1 MKKIKLLSLFLA
13 LLMLAGMA
21 TLFSSCGTEAGVIT
35 PSEDTV
41 EVDFTDYTV
50 LYGETQSGKNFT
62 RLVRSQFEAFAAR
75 LADATDVNIKLQQA
89 SRKDADPEAKEILIG
104 LTDREESAK
113 ALKKIDGDGFIIQ
126 VLENK
131 IVIVGTSNLYTVM
144 ALDYFT
150 KTYCAGGEASK
161 KLTINETVE
170 ANEMESIELSS
181 SAYTNDDAANVYTY
195 VYKNGLGMI
204 PSCYVSKGYDTTQ
217 ISFKEQPMLAAEKI
231 AETMAGISKLAVK
244 FFPVGTDATTNEK
257 EVLIGLTGRDESKAA
272 LAEIDE
278 TQYIIA
284 VRGERVVINSYSN
297 MGLNQAAEAYNDLL
311 KEATVEDENGNTKV
325 CLPRDFRL
333 VGEVEH
339 SWVTDFPK
347 PQGDGIT
354 LLNTMDNN
362 DSSLQYTYT
371 GTGVNKTAYDAYCA
385 QLKAAG
391 YAEVQNLGSTAE
403 GSVFKFFTNK
413 AKDVALYVALN
424 AYTHK
429 GEFAN
434 YTSDMKEID
443 KQIFDPY
450 GFETTM
456 RIISSTVDNAFLPDA
471 TLVGSPTY
479 GYNGVVT
486 QTSITSMPLYS
497 SDVGHCYIVALE
509 DGSFIVYDGGNASKP
524 ARTQDII
531 WNLLNELHYQVWNKP
546 ASKEEPI
553 HIAAW
558 ILSHAHGDHY
568 GAFSELLKT
577 YGKTGLVKMDY
588 MIANIPSQEAYSST
602 DFSEVGTVMTPDTIK
617 LLQSHINGGFKLIK
631 PHTGMVFHLANVELK
646 TMTTWEDLNPVMC
659 SNTNDT
665 NTVFRM
671 TIGSQNS
678 GETTSMMWLGDANRL
693 QSRFMCATYGET
705 LKVDMSTVA
714 HHGNAGCEI
723 EFYEMMDPETLFWT
737 HNTSAAEGYLNPAK
751 TGWVNK
757 VDQYFTY
764 QLASVKRIFTNG
776 AQMFYTK
783 GDGSVDEAID
793 TGAQPANRGFVQVRF
808 EDGVVNFD
816 TVKELKFTW
825 KKDSSGKWTVSGTS
839 IGDLAHTDIS
849 GGAAAWAAN
858 KNVMTF
864 TSCYMCKCNVN
875 CPTGEHVH

>member
-1 MKKIKLLSLFLA
+1 MKKIKLLSLVLA

-21 TLFSSCGTEAGVIT
+21 TLFASCGTEAGVIT

-41 EVDFTDYTV
+41 EVDFTDYTA
-50 LYGETQSGKNFT
+50 LYGETQNDTNFT
-62 RLVRSQFEAFAAR
+62 RLVRAQFESFAAR
-75 LADATDVNIKLQQA
+75 LTAATGVNVKLQQA
-89 SRKDADPEAKEILIG
+89 SRKDPDPEAKEILIG

-131 IVIVGTSNLYTVM
+131 IVIIGTSNLYTVM

-150 KTYCAGGEASK
+150 KTYCAGGEVSK
-161 KLTINETVE
+161 KLTVNETVE
-170 ANEMESIELSS
+170 ANEMESVELTS
-181 SAYTNDDAANVYTY
+181 SAYTNDDVANVYNY
-195 VYKNGLGMI
+195 VYKNGLGRI
-204 PSCYVSKGYDTTQ
+204 PSPYVSKGYDTTQ
-217 ISFKEQPMLAAEKI
+217 TPFKEQPMLAAEKI
-231 AETMAGISKLAVK
+231 AESMAGIAKLALRY
-244 FFPVGTDATTNEK
+244 FPVGTDATTNEK

-272 LAEIDE
+272 LAEINE
-278 TQYIIA
+278 MQYIIA

-297 MGLNQAAEAYNDLL
+297 MGLNQAVEAYNDLI
-311 KEATVEDENGNTKV
+311 KEATVKDENGNTKV
-325 CLPRDFRL
+325 CLPRDFR
-333 VGEVEH
+333 VIGEVEH

-354 LLNTMDNN
+354 LANTMDNN
-362 DSSLQYTYT
+362 DSSLQYLYT

-391 YAEVQNLGSTAE
+391 YKEENLGSATE

-413 AKDVALYVALN
+413 SKNVALYVALN

-450 GFETTM
+450 GFETSM
-456 RIISSTVDNAFLPDA
+456 RVISSTIENAFLPDA
-471 TLVGSPTY
+471 TLLGSPSY
-479 GYNGVVT
+479 GYNAVT

-497 SDVGHCYIVALE
+497 SDVGHCYIVTLE
-509 DGSFIVYDGGNASKP
+509 DGSFIVYDGGNAVKA

-531 WNLLNELHYQVWNKP
+531 WNLLNELHYQVWKKP

-553 HIAAW
+553 RIAAW
-558 ILSHAHGDHY
+558 VLSHAHGDHY
-568 GAFSELLKT
+568 GGFSEMLKT

-602 DFSEVGTVMTPDTIK
+602 DFSEVGTAMTPDTIK
-617 LLQSHINGGFKLIK
+617 LLQSCINGGFKLIK
-631 PHTGMVFHLANVELK
+631 PHTGMKFHLANVEIE

-665 NTVFRM
+665 NMVLRL

-678 GETTSMMWLGDANRL
+678 SEKTTLMWLGDANRL
-693 QSRFMCATYGET
+693 QSRFLCATYGTT

-723 EFYEMMDPETLFWT
+723 ELYEMMSPETLFWT
-737 HNTSAAEGYLNPAK
+737 NNTSAAQSYIDPAN
-751 TGWVNK
+751 TGWINK

-764 QLASVKRIFTNG
+764 ELASVKRIFTTGVQN
-776 AQMFYTK
+776 FFTK
-783 GDGSVDEAID
+783 GDGSKAESINE
-793 TGAQPANRGFVQVRF
+793 GLEPAERGFVQVSF
-808 EDGVVNFD
+808 VDGVADFD
-816 TVKELKFTW
+816 AVKELHFTW
-825 KKDSSGKWTVSGTS
+825 KKDSSNRWTVSGTNVT
-839 IGDLAHTDIS
+839 DLAHTDIS
-849 GGAAAWAAN
+849 GGANAFHAN
-858 KNVMTF
+858 QNVMTF
-864 TSCYMCKCNVN
+864 TSNYMCKCNVN